1 MSEHVALET
10 LEEWAKKKAV
20 DLSVFSDEIRCE

>member
-1 MSEHVALET
+1 MSEHVSLDT
-10 LEEWAKKKAV
+10 LEQWAQKNAV